1 MGTSLL
7 RRDIRNYL
15 IAIEGIDGSGKTTV
29 AKIVVEKLREWG
41 YPATYTY
48 EPFDKRFVEILEREG
63 PLLGPIFEALVMA
76 ADRYYHIERVIKP
89 ALEGGDTVVLD
100 RYHYSSI
107 AYQGARGADV
117 EWIKK
122 LNAFVIKPDLAI
134 YLDIPPRVG
143 VLRKRKAWEVMEKRK
158 LGYLERIDLLSN
170 VRELYLRLVGEGELV
185 YVDANRGLED
195 VIREVLSLIKE
206 KLGIRG

>member
-1 MGTSLL
+1 
-7 RRDIRNYL
+7 
-15 IAIEGIDGSGKTTV
+15 
-29 AKIVVEKLREWG
+29 
-41 YPATYTY
+41 
-48 EPFDKRFVEILEREG
+48 
-63 PLLGPIFEALVMA
+63 
-76 ADRYYHIERVIKP
+76 
-89 ALEGGDTVVLD
+89 
-100 RYHYSSI
+100 
-107 AYQGARGADV
+107 ADV

-143 VLRKRKAWEVMEKRK
+143 VLRKRKAWEVMEGRK

-195 VIREVLSLIKE
+195 VIRDVLSLIKE
-206 KLGIRG
+206 KLGIRE